1 MSKDINLI
9 QSEFKTLIE
18 KFKLEDKDMF
28 IFDFLLI
35 YDTAKSRVTQFKKG
49 TGNLSKHP
57 DELFVKDK
65 VFFKKVTTNDEVI
78 DEYTK
83 AIDNE
88 KIIKNKVDFVIVTD
102 FNLLLA
108 KDMKTGDTLKCDFL
122 KVHEEF
128 LFFAPLA
135 GYMKSSP
142 IIKNHLDVK
151 AIGIMTKLFDEI
163 KKHNKI
169 ETEFEKELLNTFFAR
184 LLFCYFAE
192 DTGIFPKKGM
202 FTEMLYTSTQ
212 QDASDL
218 NERIQ
223 EIFES
228 LNTQDKSEFPKHLRE
243 FPYVGGEV
251 FERPYIDLYFSK
263 TAREIIIEAGQKNKW
278 SEINPDIFG
287 SMMQAIVDVDKRS
300 NLGMHYTS
308 VENIMK
314 VITPLFLEELK
325 AELNKAD
332 TTKKIEKFL
341 TRLHNIKIFDP
352 ACGSG
357 NFLII
362 AYKELKALERQA
374 LNKYQDMTGIY
385 RHDHIGY
392 VVVENFHGIEIDH
405 FAMSLA
411 NLSMWFIQ
419 QQENIKNDNG
429 NIVPLPISNR
439 PKIVHAN
446 ALRVNWNDVCKYDEK
461 SEIYIIGNPPY
472 LGSHL
477 QNKEQK
483 NDMSF
488 VFKEYKDFKKLDF
501 IGAWFY
507 LASKYIKGKNA
518 KASFVSTNSICQ
530 GEQVG
535 LLWPKV
541 FNHHVKIDFAHTPFL
556 WNNEAQGK
564 AAVFVIIVG
573 LCDEEDKGSRLL
585 YTDGMAKKVI
595 NINPYLTEGENLIIE
610 KSPISISNFPEIK
623 RGNMATDGGNLILN
637 EDEKNEILEKS
648 PNAKKYI
655 RSFVGSQEFIKGIK
669 RYCLW
674 ITKDDE
680 KEARDIEII
689 NRHIEKVCE
698 FRLQSKKESTRK
710 ISAIPWRFEYVC
722 GADKDF
728 ILIPRVSS
736 ERREYIPMGFLDK
749 EKICSDSAC
758 CIFTDS
764 KYIFGVLN
772 SRLHNL
778 WVKAVGGRLKQD
790 MRYSTDLC
798 YNTFPFPS
806 ITEKQKQLIEEA
818 VYDILDIRDTYP
830 GKTMAD
836 LYDPNKM
843 PDDLR
848 EAHQNLD
855 CIIEKCYQNKP
866 FKDDNERLQVL
877 FKMYKEMTGR

>member
-1 MSKDINLI
+1 
-9 QSEFKTLIE
+9 
-18 KFKLEDKDMF
+18 
-28 IFDFLLI
+28 
-35 YDTAKSRVTQFKKG
+35 
-49 TGNLSKHP
+49 
-57 DELFVKDK
+57 
-65 VFFKKVTTNDEVI
+65 
-78 DEYTK
+78 
-83 AIDNE
+83 
-88 KIIKNKVDFVIVTD
+88 
-102 FNLLLA
+102 
-108 KDMKTGDTLKCDFL
+108 
-122 KVHEEF
+122 
-128 LFFAPLA
+128 
-135 GYMKSSP
+135 
-142 IIKNHLDVK
+142 
-151 AIGIMTKLFDEI
+151 
-163 KKHNKI
+163 
-169 ETEFEKELLNTFFAR
+169 
-184 LLFCYFAE
+184 
-192 DTGIFPKKGM
+192 
-202 FTEMLYTSTQ
+202 
-212 QDASDL
+212 
-218 NERIQ
+218 
-223 EIFES
+223 
-228 LNTQDKSEFPKHLRE
+228 
-243 FPYVGGEV
+243 
-251 FERPYIDLYFSK
+251 
-263 TAREIIIEAGQKNKW
+263 
-278 SEINPDIFG
+278 
-287 SMMQAIVDVDKRS
+287 MMQAIVDTDKRA

-308 VENIMK
+308 VENIMR
-314 VITPLFLEELK
+314 VINPLFLENLKDEL
-325 AELNKAD
+325 EKAD
-332 TTKKIEKFL
+332 TPKKIDSFL
-341 TRLHNIKIFDP
+341 ARLHRIKIFDP

-362 AYKELKALERQA
+362 AYKELKALERSA
-374 LNKYQDMTGIY
+374 LMKYQEMTKVY

-392 VVVENFHGIEIDH
+392 VQVENFHGIEIDH

-429 NIVPLPISNR
+429 NIIPLPISNR

-446 ALRVNWNDVCKYDEK
+446 ALRVNWNEVCKYDET

-483 NDMSF
+483 NDMSV

-507 LASKYIKGKNA
+507 LSSKYIEGKNA

-541 FNHHVKIDFAHTPFL
+541 FNHHVKIDFAYTPFL

-573 LCDEEDKGSRLL
+573 LCAEQDKGSRLL

-610 KSPISISNFPEIK
+610 KSPISISSFPEIK

-648 PNAKKYI
+648 PNAKKFI
-655 RSFVGSQEFIKGIK
+655 RSFVGFQEFIKGIK

-674 ITKDDE
+674 ITKDNE

-689 NRHIEKVCE
+689 TRHIEKVCE

-798 YNTFPFPS
+798 YNTFPFPT

-836 LYDPNKM
+836 LYDPDKM

-848 EAHQNLD
+848 EAHHNLD
-855 CIIEKCYQNKP
+855 LIIEKCYQSKP

-877 FKMYKEMTGR
+877 FKMYKEMTGK